1 MERKLTVALSA
12 TTSWPIRPLKLVQ
25 LLKNV
30 RKTCKN
36 GEGLFAN
43 DVEYSCSDDGT
54 SYCVTKFE
62 LNLFYEKVGF
72 VRVNLLE

>member
-1 MERKLTVALSA
+1 M
-12 TTSWPIRPLKLVQ
+12 Q

-36 GEGLFAN
+36 GESLFAN

-54 SYCVTKFE
+54 SYCVTKSE
-62 LNLFYEKVGF
+62 LNFFYEKVGF